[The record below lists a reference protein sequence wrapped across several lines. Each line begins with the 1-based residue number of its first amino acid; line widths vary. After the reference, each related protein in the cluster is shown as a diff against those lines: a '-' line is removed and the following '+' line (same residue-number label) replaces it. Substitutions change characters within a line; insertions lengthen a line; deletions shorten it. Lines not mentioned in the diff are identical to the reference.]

1 MSKLDMNI
9 SLILIM
15 SALSL
20 STVAS
25 ASRVISSSI
34 VKAMILILRG
44 ILNK

>member
-25 ASRVISSSI
+25 ASRGISSSI

>member
-25 ASRVISSSI
+25 ASRVISPSI

-44 ILNK
+44 ILNN